1 MGKRSKA
8 KKAGLRKPQ
17 SGNSKPPDGLQGIAI
32 PKGKKARAQQRALL
46 AAQLDKERAGFS
58 SAHSASQRKNAKKST
73 FAH

>member
-1 MGKRSKA
+1 MTREDTTSGESTPSPRSERLRVA
-8 KKAGLRKPQ
+8 IAG
-17 SGNSKPPDGLQGIAI
+17 GGIC
-32 PKGKKARAQQRALL
+32 GALL